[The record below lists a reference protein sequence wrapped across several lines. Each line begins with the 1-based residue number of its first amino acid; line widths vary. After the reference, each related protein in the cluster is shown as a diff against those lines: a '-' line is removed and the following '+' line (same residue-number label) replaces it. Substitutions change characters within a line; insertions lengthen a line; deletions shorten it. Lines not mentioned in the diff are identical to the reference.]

1 VGPALSLLVL
11 CLLPEQVPPAA
22 DAPQSAPVRELQSRR
37 VVLPESSTRPMHTVR
52 LAPGVLTVLEFDTP
66 IDPDSLKLEA
76 REERFARSEATVWMV
91 ALRPARELD
100 ETTPW
105 VLEVDFADGQSP
117 TRATLVLVRATDA
130 VDAQV
135 QVVRQPRS
143 VEALEDDLETVR
155 ARCETGG
162 FLKLA
167 MAGWLEAGVT
177 HGLLEGNRTEEE
189 GDVRTTV
196 PYVYR
201 AQHYLAVTAWFSLL
215 EGAAPWMPGEAVL
228 RNGADRVV
236 QRVPVW
242 MGGTQL
248 LPGERRQVGV
258 ELQLPQEEAPGRWSL
273 ELRERNGPRSV
284 VFTRW
289 KLRGTP

>member
-1 VGPALSLLVL
+1 LSLL
-11 CLLPEQVPPAA
+11 PMQAPPAA

-37 VVLPESSTRPMHTVR
+37 VVLPESATRPMLTVR

-76 REERFARSEATVWMV
+76 REERFARSETTLWMV

-100 ETTPW
+100 EAIPW
-105 VLEVDFADGQSP
+105 ILEVDFTDGQSP
-117 TRATLVLVRATDA
+117 AHATLALVRATDT

-143 VEALEDDLETVR
+143 VEALEDELETVR
-155 ARCETGG
+155 ARCEAGG

-167 MAGWLEAGVT
+167 MAGWLTAGVT
-177 HGLLEGNRTEEE
+177 HEMLEGNRTEV
-189 GDVRTTV
+189 GVKSTLPD
-196 PYVYR
+196 VYR
-201 AQHYLAVTAWFSLL
+201 TKQYLAMTASFRLL

-228 RNGADRVV
+228 RNGAGRVV
-236 QRVPVW
+236 QRVPIW

-248 LPGERRQVGV
+248 LPHEARQVGV
-258 ELQLPQEEAPGRWSL
+258 ELQLPSEEEPGPWSL
-273 ELRERNGPRSV
+273 ELRERNGPRGV
-284 VFTRW
+284 VFPLR
-289 KLRGTP
+289 KLRGAP